1 DWQNPAQNFAYSQG
15 KPNGQ
20 TLDGK
25 YVHVSVLI
33 DSLGKKV
40 PCVESHSTLPHIR
53 ASREDVKERLQNNR
67 DHRLQ
72 CSSPKR
78 DIFLHTVSFIA
89 ALERYGC
96 RWKHSAHTQVLSCE
110 EQQQKERRGIYR
122 HQTQR
127 GYRKPDSDE
136 PICEGRIV
144 FDYNRADQPYISCE
158 YYDRNT
164 NQAHFHD
171 FNITNGSY
179 DIDYLEAVFCGDQQ
193 ETARIEEDA
202 YACGYGPLVD
212 CTSVS
217 NFSTQ
222 KAFCPISHRNADREE
237 LEQPLMLH
245 LSCHSKFRVFTPL
258 PSYRRACP
266 FVLIVTK
273 GEHPHPVPLP
283 TKTPPSIRNEL
294 MVLLENL
301 GPDLP
306 DLTPR
311 RLLRHPILKTFL
323 ATKFP
328 SIICPTLSDWHVSL
342 ANRDHLKAYILH
354 ALELHFPFGTDWM
367 GMIHLKEV
375 QDSKLPKES
384 HYIRR
389 IIAIDDQ
396 DCPPLGEDEDED
408 ALGPGAKGDKLC
420 IIICMTPE
428 ASRRLLSSGRYLQ
441 SDIGFKRIVGY
452 KEFELAGMERDSNT
466 SIIFCR
472 VYLNRMTAD
481 AHRRVFEQIDA
492 ILFEDTGHRLQWRHL
507 HALSQNDSSGLL
519 VLSWVGDQHRG
530 QAKGLGL
537 YLQSVAAK
545 LPRRKDL
552 YEDRYIQDLGPYDH
566 LHRLFRVCVIHFF
579 RLIKTCPVPENVRT
593 LMRSLV
599 CMEHGD
605 WDGTIKSICDLGGKP
620 AQDWIKNKQSS
631 QFVFE
636 GICWAKSFIPRDIW
650 EAGDSNSNVVEIVH
664 QDVNREG
671 LHCTLLGAHAKAQ
684 SFDTVKMNTLRIYEG
699 FGITPSY
706 RTRHIS
712 ENAFLNLKRRDNQ
725 SQRVLAADELKME
738 RFKQKLQTALD
749 KLVRAE
755 RVVEGKQKQLS
766 LESDYD
772 KRQKLQES
780 LDKKILATTK
790 LRVAYEN
797 LNAEGP

>member
-1 DWQNPAQNFAYSQG
+1 ELNVKLNHITTLEILYKYPPGAVLEYPETSSTGCIGHLFQLDPDDWQNPAQNFVYSQG

-25 YVHVSVLI
+25 YVHVSVLV

-40 PCVESHSTLPHIR
+40 PCVESHSTCQGSKICPYADIGLHTVPHIR

-96 RWKHSAHTQVLSCE
+96 L
-110 EQQQKERRGIYR
+110 
-122 HQTQR
+122 
-127 GYRKPDSDE
+127 KPDSDE

-144 FDYNRADQPYISCE
+144 FDYNRADQPYIRYISNVSHLRSGSTFPSCE

-164 NQAHFHD
+164 NQARFHD

-193 ETARIEEDA
+193 ETAQIEEDA

-237 LEQPLMLH
+237 LEQLLMLH

-301 GPDLP
+301 GPNLP

-328 SIICPTLSDWHVSL
+328 SIIS
-342 ANRDHLKAYILH
+342 YILH

-375 QDSKLPKES
+375 QDYKLPKES

-408 ALGPGAKGDKLC
+408 ALGPGAKGDKLR

-428 ASRRLLSSGRYLQ
+428 ANRRLLSSGRYLQ

-620 AQDWIKNKQSS
+620 AQDWIKNKQYS
-631 QFVFE
+631 QFVFQ
-636 GICWAKSFIPRDIW
+636 GIFWAKSFIPRDIW

-664 QDVNREG
+664 QNVNREG
-671 LHCTLLGAHAKAQ
+671 LHCALLGAHAK
-684 SFDTVKMNTLRIYEG
+684 G
-699 FGITPSY
+699 
-706 RTRHIS
+706 
-712 ENAFLNLKRRDNQ
+712 
-725 SQRVLAADELKME
+725 
-738 RFKQKLQTALD
+738 
-749 KLVRAE
+749 
-755 RVVEGKQKQLS
+755 
-766 LESDYD
+766 
-772 KRQKLQES
+772 
-780 LDKKILATTK
+780 
-790 LRVAYEN
+790 
-797 LNAEGP
+797 